1 MSDNKKYYYLKL
13 KDNFFDDDAII
24 VLESM
29 PDGHLYSN
37 ILLKLYLRSL
47 RNEGRLMFNDVIPY
61 NSTMLSQI
69 TRHSVGVVEK
79 ALRVLNSLNLIEI
92 LDNGA
97 IYMADIQNFIGRSST
112 EGDRKREYRTRIE
125 KEKQLLELPEGQ
137 MSDICPPELEI
148 EKEIEKEIET
158 SKEKKKS
165 SVGISDDNL
174 QAIIDK
180 WNSIGLNQV
189 ARVNSNSTLKSYI
202 NARFKENGLEEIFR
216 IIDVVPTNKLL
227 MGEATDWQCNFD
239 WIMTKSNFEKVQR
252 GNYPPNRKGG
262 ANGTNWTEPTAEE
275 LAEKQ
280 REYERKQQRLAE
292 ELDREYAKQSRLKEE
307 RERER
312 QENQSHLWSY

>member
-1 MSDNKKYYYLKL
+1 MTSKKIRDVTLINTRDESFFRSYKAIAKKL
-13 KDNFFDDDAII
+13 GHDA
-24 VLESM
+24 S
-29 PDGHLYSN
+29 
-37 ILLKLYLRSL
+37 ILLSVLMEVDSMMDYNDGWFFQTIETLENFSL
-47 RNEGRLMFNDVIPY
+47 
-61 NSTMLSQI
+61 LS
-69 TRHSVGVVEK
+69 RHKQEK
-79 ALRVLNSLNLIEI
+79 ALDKLTKAGIVLQENKGMPCKRYFKIDYEALNKSLFANNSQTSMRNI
-92 LDNGA
+92 D
-97 IYMADIQNFIGRSST
+97 
-112 EGDRKREYRTRIE
+112 
-125 KEKQLLELPEGQ
+125 KQVCEN
-137 MSDICPPELEI
+137 SA
-148 EKEIEKEIET
+148 T
-158 SKEKKKS
+158 SKEITDKDINKDIKPMSVSKKAN
-165 SVGISDDNL
+165 GISDKDL

-189 ARVNSNSTLKSYI
+189 TRVNSNSTLKSYI
-202 NARFKENGLEEIFR
+202 NARLKENGLEEIFR

-292 ELDREYAKQSRLKEE
+292 ELNREYEKQSRLKEE